1 MIDLIK
7 LEQYTE
13 NNRIE
18 AKKALGGLPH
28 SIWETYSAFANTLGG
43 VILLGV
49 EEYRDKT
56 FHTVN
61 LPDPEGMVREFWEL
75 VNDPDKASANI
86 LTKKQVRI
94 ETVNGDRIILIEVP
108 RAQRSDRPVYIDRD
122 PVLGSYRRSG
132 EGDYHCTKE
141 ELAAMYR
148 DAEVRTQDM
157 LVLEN
162 ETLSVFSP
170 DTVLAYRKRM
180 KRTRPNHIWENL
192 SDEDFLEKLG
202 AVNLGADGK
211 PHPTAAGLLMFGRLD
226 EIIKLYPDYYL
237 DYREETDE
245 TKEWTDRVS
254 TAMGSW
260 SGNVLDFYFLVSS
273 KLRHFPDAINKA
285 VSEALANCLINA
297 DYYGRKG
304 LVILRKKNLIVM
316 SNPGDFRVDPAA
328 ARAGGL
334 SDPRNGLLMKMFS
347 LIDASS
353 QTGSGIPGIL
363 YAWKMQGWSEPTIT
377 QSVDPNR
384 VQLSLPLEKTAERK
398 NFVKH
403 ADNRDLFETSARKDM
418 IISYLTEHISAT
430 GDELCGLL
438 NIKAPLLGGLLQELI
453 DEEIVVK
460 NEDLSPVTY
469 KLKA

>member
-122 PVLGSYRRSG
+122 PVSGSYRRSG
-132 EGDYHCTKE
+132 EGDYHCTRE

>member
-1 MIDLIK
+1 
-7 LEQYTE
+7 
-13 NNRIE
+13 
-18 AKKALGGLPH
+18 
-28 SIWETYSAFANTLGG
+28 
-43 VILLGV
+43 
-49 EEYRDKT
+49 
-56 FHTVN
+56 
-61 LPDPEGMVREFWEL
+61 
-75 VNDPDKASANI
+75 
-86 LTKKQVRI
+86 
-94 ETVNGDRIILIEVP
+94 
-108 RAQRSDRPVYIDRD
+108 
-122 PVLGSYRRSG
+122 
-132 EGDYHCTKE
+132 
-141 ELAAMYR
+141 
-148 DAEVRTQDM
+148 
-157 LVLEN
+157 
-162 ETLSVFSP
+162 
-170 DTVLAYRKRM
+170 M

-377 QSVDPNR
+377 QSFDPNR

-438 NIKAPLLGGLLQELI
+438 NIKSPLLGGLLQELI

-460 NEDLSPVTY
+460 NEDRSSVTY

>member
-122 PVLGSYRRSG
+122 PVSGSYRRSG
-132 EGDYHCTKE
+132 EGDYHCTRE

-304 LVILRKKNLIVM
+304 LVILRKKNLIIM

-377 QSVDPNR
+377 QSFDPNR
-384 VQLSLPLEKTAERK
+384 VQLSLPLEKTADKK

-403 ADNRDLFETSARKDM
+403 ADNRNLFETSARKDM

-438 NIKAPLLGGLLQELI
+438 NIKFPLLGGLLQELI

>member
-61 LPDPEGMVREFWEL
+61 LPDPEGMVREFWDL
-75 VNDPDKASANI
+75 VNDPDKASTNI

-122 PVLGSYRRSG
+122 PVSGSYRRSG
-132 EGDYHCTKE
+132 EGDYHCTRE

-304 LVILRKKNLIVM
+304 LVILRKKNLIIM

-384 VQLSLPLEKTAERK
+384 VQLSLPLEKTADKK

-438 NIKAPLLGGLLQELI
+438 NIKTPLLGGLLQELI